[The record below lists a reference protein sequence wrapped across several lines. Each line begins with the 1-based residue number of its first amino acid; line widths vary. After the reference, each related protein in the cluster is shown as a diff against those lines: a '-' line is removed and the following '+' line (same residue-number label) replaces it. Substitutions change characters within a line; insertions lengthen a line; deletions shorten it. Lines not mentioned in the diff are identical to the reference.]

1 MGAEFVASEWF
12 LNSGKDEKAHSLA
25 MGDSVVLGMFGVSKR
40 RSYRTGC
47 QCLAAGFRGSAS
59 GL

>member
-1 MGAEFVASEWF
+1 MFANHRINAGV
-12 LNSGKDEKAHSLA
+12 SLA
-25 MGDSVVLGMFGVSKR
+25 MGDSVVLGMFGMFGMFGISKR

-47 QCLAAGFRGSAS
+47 QCSAAGFRGSVS